1 MRLTVICRLLMTVT
15 ASSVAA
21 TLVACAGKQ
30 PEERDIVWES
40 ERVVPSTGAASL
52 PATPERTSP
61 RAAPAASSDGCR
73 EYTHTVII
81 DGKEQ
86 QAYGRACP
94 QPDGSWRV
102 DMPAGLPQSSGAPPA
117 ALVYPTRT
125 YPAYY
130 YPPVFF
136 GSAFYFSGHR
146 HRHHH
151 WHRHRRFR

>member
-1 MRLTVICRLLMTVT
+1 MERSLLRRGKMGLWL
-15 ASSVAA
+15 AAIALAGCSSTSARA
-21 TLVACAGKQ
+21 PGR
-30 PEERDIVWES
+30 EIVWES
-40 ERVVPSTGAASL
+40 ERIVAPATGAAST
-52 PATPERTSP
+52 AASTSP
-61 RAAPAASSDGCR
+61 AGSPDGCR

-102 DMPAGLPQSSGAPPA
+102 DLPTKLPQASNTPVPTPI
-117 ALVYPTRT
+117 YPVRT